1 MPGIDSRKRRR
12 TLPFDLRPLVMSVWL
27 VAVGIAAPPLLAA
40 QQSGD
45 TPEALTAKHPWIG
58 QPAPDIDLVCTSG
71 ETVSLGDFK
80 GKKILVI
87 HFAAS
92 R

>member
-1 MPGIDSRKRRR
+1 
-12 TLPFDLRPLVMSVWL
+12 MSMWL
-27 VAVGIAAPPLLAA
+27 VAVAIAAPSLLAA
-40 QQSGD
+40 QQSAE
-45 TPEALTAKHPWIG
+45 TLTAKHPWIG
-58 QPAPDIDLVCTSG
+58 QPAPDIDLVRTSG

-92 R
+92 W

>member
-1 MPGIDSRKRRR
+1 M
-12 TLPFDLRPLVMSVWL
+12 WL
-27 VAVGIAAPPLLAA
+27 AAVAIAAPPVVAA
-40 QQSGD
+40 QQPAE

-58 QPAPDIDLVCTSG
+58 QPAPNIDLVRTNG

-80 GKKILVI
+80 GKKFLVI

-92 R
+92 